1 MIMPAQIDDI
11 YAKMAGRKNIVNR
24 YLAWFIE
31 GRPLTTRFRY
41 LNLFSGL
48 TIKLMMVFG
57 RFLDRDITVIHVIG
71 LGRSGTTYLGK
82 ILGLINSAVFL
93 NEPKLA
99 WSFAWS
105 EDDIIG
111 SYSKR
116 GFYKEHLKLQGK
128 RYQLLLRFYQSIGCI
143 MRSRIVI
150 DKYPEVIFRIRFLR
164 RFFLKK
170 TTLVYAHRDWRDVV
184 NSIPKW
190 NLHHANEISN
200 WWGLHDR
207 KWNCISNELIP
218 SSNYNLTKYKDSQE
232 DMIRAF
238 VEWILT
244 VEEFLN
250 LIEAGYD
257 IKIFS
262 FTYPQETLKAL
273 LLDFGEDI
281 KSLSWLYFEESFNK
295 IVYKNVKAPKDLIEI
310 GNELNSRVLS
320 LISLPSLENA

>member
-1 MIMPAQIDDI
+1 MPAQIDNI
-11 YAKMAGRKNIVNR
+11 YLKRAGWKGLVKR
-24 YLAWFIE
+24 YFAWYVE
-31 GRPLTTRFRY
+31 GRPLTTRFRF
-41 LNLFSGL
+41 LNIFSRF
-48 TIKLMMVFG
+48 TIKSMMLFG
-57 RFLDRDITVIHVIG
+57 RFLNKDITVIHVIG

-82 ILGLINSAVFL
+82 ILGLMNSAVFL

-99 WSFAWS
+99 WSFAWR

-116 GFYKEHLKLQGK
+116 GFYKEHLKHEGK
-128 RYQLLLRFYQSIGCI
+128 RYQLLLRFYQSVAFI
-143 MRSRIVI
+143 MRSRIIV
-150 DKYPEVIFRIRFLR
+150 DKYPEVIFRVKYLS

-190 NLHHANEISN
+190 NLRHANKTSN

-207 KWNCISNELIP
+207 KWKCISNELIAC
-218 SSNYNLTKYKDSQE
+218 SKYDLIKYKESKD

-244 VEEFLN
+244 VEEFLG

-257 IKIFS
+257 IKLFS
-262 FTYPQETLKAL
+262 FEYPNETLSAFL
-273 LLDFGEDI
+273 VDFEVDV
-281 KSLSWLYFEESFNK
+281 KSPSWLYFEESFK
-295 IVYKNVKAPKDLIEI
+295 KVVYKNARAPKDLIEI
-310 GNELNSRVLS
+310 GNELNSRVMS
-320 LISLPSLENA
+320 LINQTSLQNV